1 MSSSWHLPGHND
13 TQQTHSRN
21 ITHGLKVFVK
31 PYGILPTH
39 NDLDIA
45 IKFYRLKFTK
55 SSSLAPVPVFLI
67 NPVGIRLF
75 KCQKWGNPLYKYKAT
90 SGTKERA
97 LLEQQPLGMQLQQ
110 RGLSEQGWKFLAPAL
125 LSHGKAAERCSPFP
139 ALRCSSA
146 SCKTPTLR
154 WKYLL

>member
-13 TQQTHSRN
+13 TQQTHSCN

-55 SSSLAPVPVFLI
+55 PSSLAPVPVFLI
-67 NPVGIRLF
+67 NPKGKDARLF
-75 KCQKWGNPLYKYKAT
+75 KCQKRGNPLYKYKAT

-97 LLEQQPLGMQLQQ
+97 LLELWPMGMQLQ
-110 RGLSEQGWKFLAPAL
+110 
-125 LSHGKAAERCSPFP
+125 
-139 ALRCSSA
+139 
-146 SCKTPTLR
+146 
-154 WKYLL
+154 